1 MRFKENKS
9 ILTRFQI
16 HKTRVIILQMNTK
29 NGFPYKKNL
38 KYLWLILYFAILW
51 LILPVS
57 VAVFFAYFLYPVI
70 NFFHKHLRIPYILS
84 AILISALIFF
94 STYVLF
100 FMTVQSIISIYPEI
114 KVQVQN
120 LDILNSGDHI
130 LLETIFNKSLSYID
144 GAIMGIA
151 NVLQDIL
158 SYIIELFI
166 FIVAF
171 FFAIFESKHN
181 RYWFFIYVP
190 KQYREEWKGYFSK
203 ATGLFGYFLY
213 VEFQLFIITFLILS
227 LGLALLQFE
236 HPINKSFLIS
246 LADALPFFGI
256 GLFLI
261 PIAIYFFVIGE
272 KFLCFS
278 LIILYIFI
286 QLTRQIAESFLW
298 ASTFHLRTVH
308 TFFISAASILLFGV
322 YGILLSPFLLLIAVK
337 IKQKSIYE

>member
-1 MRFKENKS
+1 MQTNK
-9 ILTRFQI
+9 
-16 HKTRVIILQMNTK
+16 MNV
-29 NGFPYKKNL
+29 FPYKKNL
-38 KYLWLILYFAILW
+38 KYILLILYFVILW
-51 LILPVS
+51 LILPAS
-57 VAVFFAYFLYPVI
+57 FAVFFAYFLYPIV

-84 AILISALIFF
+84 AILISALIFI
-94 STYVLF
+94 STYVFF
-100 FMTVQSIISIYPEI
+100 FMTIQSIISIYPEV

-144 GAIMGIA
+144 GAIMAIA

-171 FFAIFESKHN
+171 FFSLFESRNN
-181 RYWFFIYVP
+181 RYWFFTYVP

-203 ATGLFGYFLY
+203 ATNLFGYFIF
-213 VEFQLFIITFLILS
+213 VEFQLFIITFLLLS
-227 LGLALLQFE
+227 CGLALLQFE
-236 HPINKSFLIS
+236 HPVNKSFLIS

-272 KFLCFS
+272 KFLCMAI
-278 LIILYIFI
+278 IILYIFI
-286 QLTRQIAESFLW
+286 QLTRQIAESLLW
-298 ASTFHLRTVH
+298 ASTFHIRTVH

-322 YGILLSPFLLLIAVK
+322 YGILISPFLLLIAVK
-337 IKQKSIYE
+337 LKQKSIYE